1 MTIII
6 NNNTSST
13 LSLGQALAYLRA
25 EKTLGRSFEKIS
37 DEDKSFLD
45 ALRKKRKT
53 SNDPKYFT
61 QLLEQVY
68 ASSKESTHKI
78 DELNIEFFLELFL
91 TDSDDRDCMRLAMKL
106 NDHFDRF
113 EYFSDVL
120 RDFLNKYDSLMD
132 ENYVS

>member
-37 DEDKSFLD
+37 DEDKSFLK
-45 ALRKKRKT
+45 ALRNKRKT
-53 SNDPKYFT
+53 TNDPKHFT

-68 ASSKESTHKI
+68 ASV
-78 DELNIEFFLELFL
+78 
-91 TDSDDRDCMRLAMKL
+91 M
-106 NDHFDRF
+106 
-113 EYFSDVL
+113 
-120 RDFLNKYDSLMD
+120 
-132 ENYVS
+132 